1 MFVKADKY
9 IFIDVDSVS
18 SAENELVYKC
28 AMESCE
34 SKMCLNDM
42 KNGRA
47 VQHMITSHQIYPYR
61 MVKLGL
67 NWIKTSS

>member
-1 MFVKADKY
+1 MFVKADECF
-9 IFIDVDSVS
+9 FIDVDSMS
-18 SAENELVYKC
+18 SAVNELVYKC
-28 AMESCE
+28 PIESCE
-34 SKMCLNDM
+34 TKMSLNDM

-67 NWIKTSS
+67 SWIKTSC